1 MRQTKTRMELFSF
14 YDHRGIA
21 AHLERQAREGWMLEK
36 IGTWGWKYR
45 RIEPSEI
52 KFYVTYFPKA
62 SAYDPGPSEQEQT
75 FRAYCEEAGWKLAAS
90 SAQLQVFYC
99 DDPDPVP
106 IETDALLQVENIHAA
121 AKRTTLFSNILLGG
135 MGLMQMIMWVVD
147 LLEDPVGLLA
157 DYAGWFRG
165 ICWINLIALCAVEV
179 ISYFVWYKKA
189 KRLAEE
195 EGALYPTRSNRVF
208 QTISLVLV
216 FAMLLLWIVY
226 MQSRRMMIVTAIM
239 YGYLVVLIAAVNGCR
254 LMLKKWKVST
264 NTNRVVTMLVDIVL
278 AFGMMGLITWCVIK
292 LDIPD
297 RQPIATYDYYGR
309 TREVYAD
316 ELPVAVEDLL
326 EVNVAGYSK
335 ELEVKETFLAAI
347 YDASQTTRWDM
358 DLDHQPTMNYR
369 LAVSKL
375 PALTQWFWN
384 GWIDKYPDG
393 GERLVTMDPDP
404 WGAEEAYREWIGSDE
419 GGNFSSTWF
428 IRWKDRFVCLT
439 AYRELTEEQMGIIAE
454 RLTQWPEGGSY
465 GS

>member
-1 MRQTKTRMELFSF
+1 MRQTKTRLELFSF

-21 AHLERQAREGWMLEK
+21 AHLERQARQGWMLDK
-36 IGTWGWKYR
+36 IGNWGWKYR
-45 RIEPSEI
+45 KIEPREV

-99 DDPDPVP
+99 DAPDPVP

-121 AKRTTLFSNILLGG
+121 AKRSTLFSHILLGCL
-135 MGLMQMIMWVVD
+135 GLMQMTMWLVD
-147 LLEDPVGLLA
+147 LLKDPVRLLA
-157 DYAGWFRG
+157 DYTGWFRG

-179 ISYFVWYKKA
+179 ISYFVWHKKA

-195 EGALYPTRSNRVF
+195 EGILHPTRSHRMF
-208 QTISLVLV
+208 QTISLIVV
-216 FAMLLLWIVY
+216 FSALFLWIVF
-226 MQSRRMMIVTAIM
+226 MQSSFTMIVSAIM
-239 YGYLVVLIAAVNGCR
+239 GVYMVVLISAVNGCR
-254 LMLKKWKVST
+254 LLLKKWKVST
-264 NTNRVVTMLVDIVL
+264 NTNRVVTILVDIVL
-278 AFGMMGLITWCVIK
+278 AFGMMGLITWSVLN

-297 RQPIATYDYYGR
+297 REPIATYEYHGR

-326 EVNVAGYSK
+326 EVNVEGYSK
-335 ELEVKETFLAAI
+335 ELEVKETLLAAI
-347 YDASQTTRWDM
+347 YDAAQTTRWDM

-369 LAVSKL
+369 LAVSKV
-375 PALTQWFWN
+375 PALTRWFWN
-384 GWIDKYPDG
+384 GWIDEYPDY
-393 GERLVTMDPDP
+393 GERLIAADPAP

-428 IRWKDRFVCLT
+428 VRWEDRFVRLT
-439 AYRELTEEQMGIIAE
+439 AYRELTEAQMGIIAE
-454 RLTQWPEGGSY
+454 RLTQWPEGGSH